1 MAFGAGLTRG
11 AQLLTHRSIE
21 ALRAAEAPYRVPD
34 QRCKGLAVRVA
45 PSGVKTWD
53 LAYRIRGTAK
63 MRRLSLGRT
72 TDIGLEQARERAN
85 ELTSAARG
93 GRDLIGEEG
102 EVRDAAASRITVGSL
117 IDLYLR
123 RRVIGRLR
131 TAKTIESRLK
141 RTLTPILQQCAA
153 DICRRDVR
161 ELLNAMVD
169 VGKGREAE
177 KRRQVCT
184 AMFRWA
190 LSQDIVA
197 ADPTAGLEAYDRGT
211 PRDRVLTVEEIET
224 LWRWLES
231 DALSLEA
238 ADILKVELLTGARCG
253 EISGLRAEEIDRQK
267 WIWTLP
273 ASRSKNGR
281 QRVTPILGVAREI
294 LEQRL
299 SAVEKGPLFLLEK
312 GVVVTSAHIGHY
324 LLTRRATLPIA
335 VFTSHDLRRTLA
347 TMLAEM
353 GIALDLVAAIVG
365 HESGGKDTRTL
376 VRHYVH
382 SDMLE
387 RKTHAL
393 KAWDERVRAILA
405 GEAKTASN
413 VVEMHRQ
420 AG

>member
-1 MAFGAGLTRG
+1 MAFGSGLTRG

-21 ALRAAEAPYRVPD
+21 ALRPAEAPYRVPD

-53 LAYRIRGTAK
+53 LAYRIRGTGK

-72 TDIGLEQARERAN
+72 TDVSLEQARERAN

-102 EVRDAAASRITVGSL
+102 EARVAAASRITVEKL

-123 RRVIGRLR
+123 RRVSGRLR
-131 TAKTIESRLK
+131 TANTIESRLR
-141 RTLTPILQQCAA
+141 RTLTPIIQQYAA
-153 DICRRDVR
+153 DICRRDIR

-169 VGKGREAE
+169 GGKGREAE

-211 PRDRVLTVEEIET
+211 PRDRVLTLEEIET
-224 LWRWLES
+224 VWRWLDS

-238 ADILKVELLTGARCG
+238 ADILKLELLLGARCG
-253 EISGLRAEEIDRQK
+253 EIAGLRAEEIDRGK

-273 ASRSKNGR
+273 PSRSKNGR
-281 QRVTPILGVAREI
+281 QRVTPIVGLAREM

-299 SAVEKGPLFLLEK
+299 SGVEKGALFLLEK

-324 LLTRRATLPIA
+324 LLTRGLRLPVA
-335 VFTSHDLRRTLA
+335 KFTSHDLRRTFA

-353 GIALDLVAAIVG
+353 GFALDLVAAIVG
-365 HESGGKDTRTL
+365 HESGGGDTRTL
-376 VRHYVH
+376 VRHYVRT
-382 SDMLE
+382 DMLE
-387 RKTHAL
+387 AKAHAL
-393 KAWDERVRAILA
+393 RTWDERLKAIVTGEDAAKVVRLTLT
-405 GEAKTASN
+405 G
-413 VVEMHRQ
+413 
-420 AG
+420 

>member
-11 AQLLTHRSIE
+11 ALLLTHRTIE
-21 ALRAAEAPYRVPD
+21 TLRPAEEPYRVPD
-34 QRCKGLAVRVA
+34 QRCKGLAVRVS

-53 LAYRIRGTAK
+53 LAYRIRGTGK

-72 TDIGLEQARERAN
+72 SDVGLEQARERAN

-102 EVRDAAASRITVGSL
+102 EARDAAASRITVASL

-123 RRVIGRLR
+123 RRVLGRLR
-131 TAKTIESRLK
+131 TAKTIESRLR
-141 RTLTPILQQCAA
+141 RTLTPILQQYAA
-153 DICRRDVR
+153 DISRRDIR

-224 LWRWLES
+224 LWKWLDT

-238 ADILKVELLTGARCG
+238 ADILKLELLTGARCG
-253 EISGLRAEEIDRQK
+253 EISGLRAEEIDRNK
-267 WIWTLP
+267 WVWTLP
-273 ASRSKNGR
+273 AQRSKNGR
-281 QRVTPILGVAREI
+281 QRVTPIVGAAREM
-294 LEQRL
+294 LERRL
-299 SAVEKGPLFLLEK
+299 SGVENGPLFMLEK

-324 LLTRRATLPIA
+324 LLTRRTTLPIA
-335 VFTSHDLRRTLA
+335 IFTSHDLRRTFA

-353 GIALDLVAAIVG
+353 GIALELVAAIVG
-365 HESGGKDTRTL
+365 HELGGKDTRTL

-382 SDMLE
+382 TDMLE
-387 RKTHAL
+387 RKAQAL
-393 KAWDERVRAILA
+393 KAWDDRLKGIVLGEEAEKVVPLPRRA
-405 GEAKTASN
+405 
-413 VVEMHRQ
+413 
-420 AG
+420 

>member
-11 AQLLTHRSIE
+11 AQLLTHRTIE
-21 ALRAAEAPYRVPD
+21 TLRPAEAPYRVPD

-53 LAYRIRGTAK
+53 LAYRIRGTGK

-72 TDIGLEQARERAN
+72 TDVSLEQARERAN

-102 EVRDAAASRITVGSL
+102 EARDAAASRITVEKL

-123 RRVIGRLR
+123 RRVVGRLR
-131 TAKTIESRLK
+131 TAKSIESRLR
-141 RTLTPILQQCAA
+141 RTLAPILQRYAA
-153 DICRRDVR
+153 DICRRDLR
-161 ELLNAMVD
+161 ALLDLIAD
-169 VGKGREAE
+169 RGQGREAE

-190 LSQDIVA
+190 LSQDIVE
-197 ADPTAGLEAYDRGT
+197 ADPTAGLTPYDRGA
-211 PRDRVLTVEEIET
+211 PRDRVLTLEEVET
-224 LWRWLES
+224 LWTWLDT

-238 ADILKVELLTGARCG
+238 ADILKLELLTGARCG
-253 EISGLRAEEIDRQK
+253 EISGLRAEEIDCQK

-273 ASRSKNGR
+273 AGRSKNGR
-281 QRVTPILGVAREI
+281 QRVTPIVGLAREI
-294 LEQRL
+294 LKPRL
-299 SAVEKGPLFLLEK
+299 PGVEKGPLFLLDK

-324 LLTRRATLPIA
+324 LLTRRTTLPIA
-335 VFTSHDLRRTLA
+335 VFTSHDLRRTFA
-347 TMLAEM
+347 TLLAEM

-365 HESGGKDTRTL
+365 HESGGKETRTL

-382 SDMLE
+382 TDMLE

-393 KAWDERVRAILA
+393 RIWDERLKAIMT
-405 GEAKTASN
+405 GEEAAN
-413 VVEMHRQ
+413 VVQLPR

>member
-11 AQLLTHRSIE
+11 AQLLTHRTIE
-21 ALRAAEAPYRVPD
+21 TLRPAEAPYRVPD
-34 QRCKGLAVRVA
+34 RRCKGLAVRVA

-53 LAYRIRGTAK
+53 LAYRIRGTGK

-72 TDIGLEQARERAN
+72 SDVGLEQARERAN
-85 ELTSAARG
+85 ELTSAARS
-93 GRDLIGEEG
+93 GRDLVAEEDDARG
-102 EVRDAAASRITVGSL
+102 AAASRITVEKL

-123 RRVIGRLR
+123 RRVVGRLR

-141 RTLTPILQQCAA
+141 RTLAPILQRYAA
-153 DICRRDVR
+153 DVRRRDIR
-161 ELLNAMVD
+161 EILDAMAD
-169 VGKGREAE
+169 QGKGREAE

-197 ADPTAGLEAYDRGT
+197 AEPTAGVEAYDRGT
-211 PRDRVLTVEEIET
+211 PRDRVLSVEEIQT
-224 LWRWLES
+224 LWRWLDS

-238 ADILKVELLTGARCG
+238 ADILKLELLTGARCG

-267 WIWTLP
+267 WTWILP
-273 ASRSKNGR
+273 AGRSKNGR
-281 QRVTPILGVAREI
+281 QRVTPIVGLAREM

-299 SAVEKGPLFLLEK
+299 SGVEKGPLFLLEK

-324 LLTRRATLPIA
+324 LLTRRSTLPIA
-335 VFTSHDLRRTLA
+335 VFTSHDLRRTFA

-382 SDMLE
+382 TDMLE
-387 RKTHAL
+387 RKAHAL
-393 KAWDERVRAILA
+393 NAWDDRLKTMVA
-405 GEAKTASN
+405 GMQSAK
-413 VVEMHRQ
+413 VVQLRG
-420 AG
+420 AR

>member
-11 AQLLTHRSIE
+11 AQLLTHRTIE
-21 ALRAAEAPYRVPD
+21 ALRPAEAPYRVTD

-72 TDIGLEQARERAN
+72 TDVSLEQARERAN

-93 GRDLIGEEG
+93 GHDLIAEEDNARG
-102 EVRDAAASRITVGSL
+102 AAASRITVERL

-123 RRVIGRLR
+123 RRVVGRLR
-131 TAKTIESRLK
+131 TAKTIESRLR
-141 RTLTPILQQCAA
+141 RTLAPILPRYAA
-153 DICRRDVR
+153 DVRRRDIR
-161 ELLNAMVD
+161 EILDAMAD
-169 VGKGREAE
+169 QGKGREAE

-231 DALSLEA
+231 DSLSLEA
-238 ADILKVELLTGARCG
+238 ADILKLELLTGARCG
-253 EISGLRAEEIDRQK
+253 EISGLRAEEIDRNK
-267 WIWTLP
+267 WTWTLP
-273 ASRSKNGR
+273 AMRSKNGR
-281 QRVTPILGVAREI
+281 QRVTPIVGLAREM

-299 SAVEKGPLFLLEK
+299 SVVDKGPLFLLDK
-312 GVVVTSAHIGHY
+312 GVVVSSAHIGHY
-324 LLTRRATLPIA
+324 LLTRRPTLPIA
-335 VFTSHDLRRTLA
+335 IFTSHDLRRTFA

-382 SDMLE
+382 TDMLE
-387 RKTHAL
+387 RKGLAL
-393 KAWDERVRAILA
+393 KAWDDRLKGIVMGEEAAKVVPLPRRA
-405 GEAKTASN
+405 
-413 VVEMHRQ
+413 
-420 AG
+420 

>member
-11 AQLLTHRSIE
+11 AQLLTHRAIE
-21 ALRAAEAPYRVPD
+21 TLRPAEAPYRVPD

-53 LAYRIRGTAK
+53 LAYRIRATAK

-72 TDIGLEQARERAN
+72 TDVSLEQARERAN

-93 GRDLIGEEG
+93 GRDLVGEEG
-102 EVRDAAASRITVGSL
+102 EARDAAASRISVEKL

-123 RRVIGRLR
+123 RRVVGRLR
-131 TAKTIESRLK
+131 TAKSIESRLR
-141 RTLTPILQQCAA
+141 RTLAPILQRYAA
-153 DICRRDVR
+153 DICRRDMR
-161 ELLNAMVD
+161 ALLDSIAD
-169 VGKGREAE
+169 RGQGREAE

-190 LSQDIVA
+190 LSQDIVEHDA
-197 ADPTAGLEAYDRGT
+197 TAGLTPYDRGA
-211 PRDRVLTVEEIET
+211 PRDRVLTLEEIE
-224 LWRWLES
+224 LVWKWLDT

-238 ADILKVELLTGARCG
+238 ADILKLELLLGARCG

-273 ASRSKNGR
+273 PSRSKNGR
-281 QRVTPILGVAREI
+281 QRVTPIVGLAREM

-299 SAVEKGPLFLLEK
+299 SVVEKGPLFLLEK

-324 LLTRRATLPIA
+324 LLTRRTTLPIA
-335 VFTSHDLRRTLA
+335 AFTSHDLRRTFA

-365 HESGGKDTRTL
+365 HEAGARETRVL
-376 VRHYVH
+376 MRHYVH

-387 RKTHAL
+387 RKALALTAWDDRL
-393 KAWDERVRAILA
+393 KAIVADVQS
-405 GEAKTASN
+405 AK
-413 VVEMHRQ
+413 VVQLRG
-420 AG
+420 AR

>member
-11 AQLLTHRSIE
+11 AQLLTHRTIE
-21 ALRAAEAPYRVPD
+21 TLRPAEAPYRVPD

-53 LAYRIRGTAK
+53 LAYRIRGSSK

-72 TDIGLEQARERAN
+72 TDVSLEQARERAN

-93 GRDLIGEEG
+93 NRDLIGEEG
-102 EVRDAAASRITVGSL
+102 EARDSAASRITVEKL

-123 RRVIGRLR
+123 RRVVGRLR
-131 TAKTIESRLK
+131 TAKSIESRLK
-141 RTLTPILQQCAA
+141 RTLEPILERYAA
-153 DICRRDVR
+153 DICRRDIR
-161 ELLNAMVD
+161 AILDLIVD
-169 VGKGREAE
+169 RGQGREAE

-190 LSQDIVA
+190 LSQDLVE
-197 ADPTAGLEAYDRGT
+197 ADPTAGLTPYERGA
-211 PRDRVLTVEEIET
+211 PRDRVLTLEEVET
-224 LWRWLES
+224 LWEWLDT

-238 ADILKVELLTGARCG
+238 ADILKLELLLGARCG

-273 ASRSKNGR
+273 AARSKNGR
-281 QRVTPILGVAREI
+281 QRVTPIVGRAREM

-299 SAVEKGPLFLLEK
+299 SGVEKGPLFLLEN

-324 LLTRRATLPIA
+324 LLTRRTTLPIA
-335 VFTSHDLRRTLA
+335 VFTSHDLRRTFA

-382 SDMLE
+382 TDMLE
-387 RKTHAL
+387 RKAHAL
-393 KAWDERVRAILA
+393 RAWDERLKAIVR
-405 GEAKTASN
+405 GDEAAK
-413 VVEMHRQ
+413 VMRLP
-420 AG
+420 GRG